1 MPNSTRTSRQAG
13 PVVWK
18 MVPIS
23 RDYSSGPCSSDPQPD
38 RRNHGMV
45 ATFEEV
51 ASETARQ
58 TRREFSLA

>member
-1 MPNSTRTSRQAG
+1 MPTAPDLAAGRSRCVENG
-13 PVVWK
+13 
-18 MVPIS
+18 PIS